1 MKRIQLAPFGSPL
14 LSFSPTPISVDSVSV
29 APASFLCVCSASQA
43 APHRPSLLQP
53 VPPTAH
59 PLPLAPNNPGQQ
71 GPGPPHLCQEERR
84 RGVLGLETKG
94 KPPLPSGDYP
104 DFPIQV
110 CIWVSRETLSSDAQG
125 SLASL
130 AEMEGERQGGHHV
143 NHLEALWSSSLQ
155 SASSLLAP
163 RTRGRQ
169 VWQQGVGLAWWA
181 SVPVCAAH
189 LVSGR
194 GEGSGCDSSCEEIQ
208 VHPGVQR
215 EPGPLSIGQM

>member
-1 MKRIQLAPFGSPL
+1 MRLFSQSGCSP
-14 LSFSPTPISVDSVSV
+14 SSIPPPTLP
-29 APASFLCVCSASQA
+29 
-43 APHRPSLLQP
+43 PHRPPPAPGTKQP
-53 VPPTAH
+53 RSA
-59 PLPLAPNNPGQQ
+59 
-71 GPGPPHLCQEERR
+71 GPRASPLCQEERR

-169 VWQQGVGLAWWA
+169 VWQQGVGLALWA

>member
-1 MKRIQLAPFGSPL
+1 MPRLAPPFSPL
-14 LSFSPTPISVDSVSV
+14 APLPFQLILFLSHLLPSFAFVQPVRLLPIVHPSSNPSPPPPTP
-29 APASFLCVCSASQA
+29 P
-43 APHRPSLLQP
+43 
-53 VPPTAH
+53 
-59 PLPLAPNNPGQQ
+59 PLAPNNPGQQ
-71 GPGPPHLCQEERR
+71 GPGPPHLCREERR

-94 KPPLPSGDYP
+94 KPPLPSGDCP

-125 SLASL
+125 SLAGL

-155 SASSLLAP
+155 STSSLLAP
-163 RTRGRQ
+163 RTRGRR